1 MSHIVQQGALVS
13 MAQAQLANGGGTLK
27 RVAGHR
33 IARDH
38 LLAADSDLLD
48 TPVSRIV
55 HDAELPP
62 SFL

>member
-1 MSHIVQQGALVS
+1 

-27 RVAGHR
+27 RAAGHR

-48 TPVSRIV
+48 THVSRIV

>member
-1 MSHIVQQGALVS
+1 